1 MSASNQIIKF
11 SEIARIR
18 NGYAFKSKD
27 YVAKGVGLVRQS
39 NLTGNLVDMDDAKY
53 LPSEFLTKYPLFI
66 VNKGDVLIGLS
77 GSIGEPSIYEE
88 DAPAL
93 QNQRTGLI
101 IPVDDDPSNMFYVR
115 YLLLFLTNEL
125 MGSSKGAGIQN
136 LSAQDIE
143 NLPIPFHS
151 QKERMLIVENL
162 DESFSKIDEGI
173 SSLEITERQLELYR
187 QSVLKDAFEGK
198 LTADW
203 RASNPDLVEPADTL
217 LARIEAERKA
227 AHQAELDAWKD
238 AVNQW
243 EVKGKDGKKPSKPKK
258 PDLTPVIFEE
268 GNSAIMPEN
277 WIKVQIS
284 SVLSPQSGSTP
295 KGISNVAN
303 GAVNYIKVDDMNAV
317 GNEIK
322 IQNSKM
328 MLNAKSIKDFS
339 MNLLPEGTVI
349 FPKRG
354 GAIKTDKK
362 RALSKPSCV
371 DTNIMGLVNSSQSI
385 LNDFIYT
392 FMKSFTLFQISDGS
406 NVPQINNGSLK
417 AVAFPIC
424 SPEEQQEVCRIIG
437 EKFERI
443 DNLKTSISF
452 SFSHSNALRQSIL
465 KQAFSGHELLEDAS

>member
-1 MSASNQIIKF
+1 MSTSNQIIKF

-27 YVAKGVGLVRQS
+27 YVTKGVGLVRQS

>member
-173 SSLEITERQLELYR
+173 SSLELTERQLELYR

-203 RASNPDLVEPADTL
+203 RASNPDLVEPTDKL
-217 LARIEAERKA
+217 LARIEAESR
-227 AHQAELDAWKD
+227 L
-238 AVNQW
+238 
-243 EVKGKDGKKPSKPKK
+243 
-258 PDLTPVIFEE
+258 
-268 GNSAIMPEN
+268 
-277 WIKVQIS
+277 S
-284 SVLSPQSGSTP
+284 S
-295 KGISNVAN
+295 
-303 GAVNYIKVDDMNAV
+303 
-317 GNEIK
+317 
-322 IQNSKM
+322 
-328 MLNAKSIKDFS
+328 
-339 MNLLPEGTVI
+339 
-349 FPKRG
+349 
-354 GAIKTDKK
+354 
-362 RALSKPSCV
+362 
-371 DTNIMGLVNSSQSI
+371 
-385 LNDFIYT
+385 
-392 FMKSFTLFQISDGS
+392 
-406 NVPQINNGSLK
+406 
-417 AVAFPIC
+417 
-424 SPEEQQEVCRIIG
+424 
-437 EKFERI
+437 
-443 DNLKTSISF
+443 
-452 SFSHSNALRQSIL
+452 
-465 KQAFSGHELLEDAS
+465 